1 MAAPREREV
10 SQERVTKIR
19 RTRKHAS
26 CIECRVRK
34 IRCDKNVPNCS
45 SCVQRGLQHQ
55 CRWGD
60 ERDALISPAASPSND
75 CNTGKRKTVE
85 NLKSQ
90 IPETHRPVEG
100 LAHPGSPSLLVSSSQ
115 QHLAELS
122 MSNPDEWRT
131 MISSNLELMPEGYHM
146 DEIVLFYLRELE
158 PLFCCMNSVIFQ
170 DEYATLK
177 TNIALSRWNKQ
188 NSDHE
193 DTPNFIVGS
202 LTGQVHQPSGSL
214 PLSKFWA
221 DPKSYGLLA
230 LVFAVVNVVLNT
242 MHKGE
247 VLSRHFLPNC
257 DSEERF
263 DQVSEQ
269 LYSSSIFFLHE
280 STYQLTPTLWT
291 LQTIIILKR
300 KPLDSL
306 HVTLG
311 LIWNATATRLAQLM
325 GLNRLGSAIEDIK
338 HKNDKSPLYIEEDPV
353 SRMPWLSIFAED
365 DLPKRELGRKVWATL
380 LTFDWF
386 ASGHVDFAYLVPD
399 DINCS
404 STPAALLDEEVVRL
418 EAIPEAVLAN
428 PNRPSPNAFVRLS
441 LELSYIV
448 RQTSVILTKR
458 ISRHEPLHVAY
469 EDVALID
476 RQLCA
481 LVENLPN
488 YLRFDGLSEL
498 SDEVQAIHAQ
508 HPFLSL
514 QRLFLQEQIHF
525 RMLRLHSPY
534 LPSALRDPARRRS
547 LKACIEGA
555 RVTVAVWEELQRAEN
570 PNQHMHYMKWHLLS
584 AAFVLNRVLALVG
597 DSWTQD
603 AATASE
609 YSRLKKTLRKAL
621 EFLEK
626 RHARALETFV
636 SIHGSKLLESIR
648 RFCASQDP
656 KLSVLEG
663 STIDSAIDAQF
674 EPPSSNAP
682 LSFLDEFTKLMD
694 AVPPPIEV
702 PSWNT
707 DDTSLLAGLDFFLGD
722 GDRLPLAN
730 DLSINSYQD
739 VP

>member
-1 MAAPREREV
+1 
-10 SQERVTKIR
+10 
-19 RTRKHAS
+19 
-26 CIECRVRK
+26 
-34 IRCDKNVPNCS
+34 
-45 SCVQRGLQHQ
+45 
-55 CRWGD
+55 
-60 ERDALISPAASPSND
+60 
-75 CNTGKRKTVE
+75 
-85 NLKSQ
+85 
-90 IPETHRPVEG
+90 
-100 LAHPGSPSLLVSSSQ
+100 
-115 QHLAELS
+115 
-122 MSNPDEWRT
+122 
-131 MISSNLELMPEGYHM
+131 M

-177 TNIALSRWNKQ
+177 TNIALSRWNKKT
-188 NSDHE
+188 SEHD
-193 DTPNFIVGS
+193 DIPNFIVGS

-230 LVFAVVNVVLNT
+230 LLFAVVNVVLNT
-242 MHKGE
+242 MRKDE
-247 VLSRHFLPNC
+247 VLSRHILPHC
-257 DSEERF
+257 DNEERF
-263 DQVSEQ
+263 GQISEQ
-269 LYSSSIFFLHE
+269 LYSSSILFLHE
-280 STYQLTPTLWT
+280 SKYQLTPTLWT

-311 LIWNATATRLAQLM
+311 LIWNATATRLGQLM

-338 HKNDKSPLYIEEDPV
+338 HLKNDKPSPYIEADPV
-353 SRMPWLSIFAED
+353 SRMPWLSVFAED
-365 DLPKRELGRKVWATL
+365 DLPKRELGRKVWSTL

-399 DINCS
+399 DINCT

-418 EAIPEAVLAN
+418 ETIPEAVLADL
-428 PNRPSPNAFVRLS
+428 NRPSPSAFVRIS

-448 RQTSVILTKR
+448 RQTSVILTKK

-476 RQLCA
+476 YQLCA
-481 LVENLPN
+481 LVEKLPN

-534 LPSALRDPARRRS
+534 LPSALRDTARRRS

-570 PNQHMHYMKWHLLS
+570 PNQHMHYMKWHLLY

-603 AATASE
+603 SATASE
-609 YSRLKKTLRKAL
+609 YSRLKITLRKAL

-626 RHARALETFV
+626 RHAQALETFV
-636 SIHGSKLLESIR
+636 SIHGSKVLESIR
-648 RFCASQDP
+648 RFCALPDP
-656 KLSVLEG
+656 SLSVLEG
-663 STIDSAIDAQF
+663 STFDSTNDVQF

-694 AVPPPIEV
+694 AVPPPVEV

-707 DDTSLLAGLDFFLGD
+707 DDSSLLAGLDFFLTD
-722 GDRLPLAN
+722 GSRLPISN
-730 DLSINSYQD
+730 DPSMNLYQG
-739 VP
+739 VH